1 VIAMC
6 QICFDF
12 KLGKLTPEEALANLE
27 EIKGLIPDHINQ
39 VINIISDNQKEF
51 DWTIYFDYGSD
62 YYI

>member
-1 VIAMC
+1 MC